1 VGTSLCVSK
10 NQGVGLGSPLPV
22 SVSPLLCGGVSSRG
36 GVCVLFLGASRWVP
50 WSVLG
55 SGCLCVVPWC
65 VPLGALVRAW

>member
-36 GVCVLFLGASRWVP
+36 GGWV
-50 WSVLG
+50 
-55 SGCLCVVPWC
+55 VVPWC